1 MADLEH
7 LDDPGLVA
15 ALCGGNEA
23 ALAEVYRRY
32 GGAVWAV
39 AQRVCRRQ
47 DLAEEVC
54 QVVFTDLWSR
64 PDRYDPERGTL
75 RAWLVTRGRGRA
87 VDAVRSEASRRRRED
102 REARLAPVGGGASVD
117 VESAA
122 LDTAGLGDAVRRAL
136 AGLPRQQREA
146 VMLTYFGGH
155 TFREAARVLGA
166 PEGTVKSRIRLAL
179 GTLRRALASEGL
191 AP

>member
-7 LDDPGLVA
+7 LADPALVA

-23 ALAEVYRRY
+23 ALAEVYRRH

-54 QVVFTDLWSR
+54 QVVFTDLWSH

-87 VDAVRSEASRRRRED
+87 VDAVRSEASRRRRAD
-102 REARLAPVGGGASVD
+102 REARLAPAGGASED
-117 VESAA
+117 VEAA

-136 AGLPRQQREA
+136 DGLPRHQREA

-179 GTLRRALASEGL
+179 GTLRRELAAEGL

>member
-7 LDDPGLVA
+7 LDDPALVA
-15 ALCGGNEA
+15 ALRGGNEA

-54 QVVFTDLWSR
+54 QVVFTDLWSH

-102 REARLAPVGGGASVD
+102 REARLAPAGGGASVD
-117 VESAA
+117 VEAA
-122 LDTAGLGDAVRRAL
+122 VDTAGLGDAVRRAL
-136 AGLPRQQREA
+136 AGLPGHQREA

-179 GTLRRALASEGL
+179 GTLRRELVAQGL